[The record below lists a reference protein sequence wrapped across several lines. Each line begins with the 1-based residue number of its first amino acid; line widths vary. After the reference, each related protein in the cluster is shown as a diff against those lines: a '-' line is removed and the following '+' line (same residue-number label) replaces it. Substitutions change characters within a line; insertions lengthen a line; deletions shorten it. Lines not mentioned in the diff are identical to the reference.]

1 MLIQCVIQH
10 QRAEVLDGIQRVAAA
25 ADDRAHIRTGNLQ
38 TKLVALYLRQG
49 LNLTL
54 NAHLCQQTGYKIGS
68 QLFRLLHACFGN
80 RDQLTLLGNGRCDRT
95 VLTRAARTAVTAIA
109 VAAVT
114 ARTVAALTAR
124 RTLKLQLF
132 RYKVCRSSL
141 YQTRRVIIR
150 GDGQLL
156 RLLCGFLL
164 LRSRLFCLDNR
175 LLLLLGFGLGRGLA
189 LLLLNL
195 RLCRRNVRCFV
206 GYAHAC
212 RRCADTQ
219 KALFANLEYLY
230 RYIVAL
236 QTELLEGIL
245 DCYVTVFTGSL

>member
-1 MLIQCVIQH
+1 MLIQCIIQH

-38 TKLVALYLRQG
+38 TELVALYLRQG

-80 RDQLTLLGNGRCDRT
+80 RDQLTLLRNGRRDRT

-156 RLLCGFLL
+156 RLLSGFLL
-164 LRSRLFCLDNR
+164 LRSRLFCLDSR
-175 LLLLLGFGLGRGLA
+175 LLLLRLSLGSGLA
-189 LLLLNL
+189 LLTLYL
-195 RLCRRNVRCFV
+195 RLCRRNIRCFI
-206 GYAHAC
+206 GHAHAC

-219 KALFANLEYLY
+219 KALFADLEYLY

-245 DCYVTVFTGSL
+245 DCCVTVFTGSL

>member
-1 MLIQCVIQH
+1 MLIQCIIQH

-38 TKLVALYLRQG
+38 TELVALYLRQG

-80 RDQLTLLGNGRCDRT
+80 RDQLTLLRNGRRDRT

-156 RLLCGFLL
+156 RLDSRLFCLRLGLYR
-164 LRSRLFCLDNR
+164 LRSRLFRLRRR
-175 LLLLLGFGLGRGLA
+175 LLLLDDLGRLIGHA
-189 LLLLNL
+189 DA
-195 RLCRRNVRCFV
+195 RRGRTN
-206 GYAHAC
+206 AE
-212 RRCADTQ
+212 
-219 KALFANLEYLY
+219 KALFAVVEYLY
-230 RYIVAL
+230 GYIIAVETQL
-236 QTELLEGIL
+236 TQRVCDGCI
-245 DCYVTVFTGSL
+245 TVLAGCF